1 MSKVSIVIPS
11 RREQFLPQTVAD
23 IFSKA
28 TNDVEVI
35 AVLEGYWPVPILPD
49 DPRLT
54 LIHFSEPR
62 GMRNAINAAV
72 SIARGGYILK
82 CDAHVMFAEG
92 FDEALAANCDDDW
105 VVIPRRHRLDAEN
118 WCLQDVGKPPIDYE
132 YLSFPDDPN
141 DFGGPGL
148 NGRVWTERILARLD
162 KPEYEID
169 ENLSAQ
175 GSAWFMKR
183 DYFYRLE
190 LMDEKN
196 YGTFWNEMQELG
208 FKAWLSGGKV
218 MTNKKTWYAH
228 LHKGR
233 KYSRGYHLDSK
244 QLTKGATYTKRW
256 ITNSAWDKQT
266 LPFEWLIDRFW
277 PLPGWPNNWKEVFA
291 RIIM

>member
-1 MSKVSIVIPS
+1 MSKVSVVIPS
-11 RREQFLPQTVAD
+11 RCEQFLPHTVAD
-23 IFSKA
+23 IFAKS
-28 TNDVEVI
+28 TGDVEVI
-35 AVLEGYWPVPILPD
+35 AVLEDYWPVPILPD

-62 GMRNAINAAV
+62 GMRGAINAAV
-72 SIARGGYILK
+72 SIAHGDYILK
-82 CDAHVMFAEG
+82 TDAHCMFAEG
-92 FDEALAANCDDDW
+92 FDETLAADCDDDW

-169 ENLSAQ
+169 ENMSAQ

-190 LMDEKN
+190 LMDEEH

-208 FKAWLSGGKV
+208 FKSWLSGGKV
-218 MTNKKTWYAH
+218 IVNKKTWYAH

-233 KYSRGYHLDSK
+233 KYGRGYHLDSN
-244 QLTKGATYTKRW
+244 QLTKGATFTKKW

-266 LPFEWLIDRFW
+266 LPFEWLIDRFS
-277 PLPGWPNNWKEVFA
+277 PIPGWPTNWRELLHYE
-291 RIIM
+291 